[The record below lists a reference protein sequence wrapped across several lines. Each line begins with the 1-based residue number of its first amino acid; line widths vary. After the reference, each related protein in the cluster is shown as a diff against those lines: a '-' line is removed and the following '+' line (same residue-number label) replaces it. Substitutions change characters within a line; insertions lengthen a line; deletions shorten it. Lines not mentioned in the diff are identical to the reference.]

1 LNPLGLFLRTSI
13 PFILRILNPWLRQT
27 TCFSQVDLAKRP
39 GALEAIA
46 EELGGM
52 HIEFFGHVKVRLNEG
67 AGSARG
73 MYGYCV

>member
-1 LNPLGLFLRTSI
+1 MNPLAE
-13 PFILRILNPWLRQT
+13 T

-73 MYGYCV
+73 MGIVYDRPPGCSVA